1 MYNSF
6 VSKLIDVRKWL
17 PAMRKGSTR
26 YVIQK
31 ELEAIA
37 EERAGLKPR
46 IDAILYLL
54 KQM

>member
-1 MYNSF
+1 
-6 VSKLIDVRKWL
+6 
-17 PAMRKGSTR
+17 MRKGSTR

-31 ELEAIA
+31 ELESIA

>member
-1 MYNSF
+1 MYNYL
-6 VSKLIDVRKWL
+6 VSKIIDVRKWFPL
-17 PAMRKGSTR
+17 MRKGSTR
-26 YVIQK
+26 YVIQR

-54 KQM
+54 KQI